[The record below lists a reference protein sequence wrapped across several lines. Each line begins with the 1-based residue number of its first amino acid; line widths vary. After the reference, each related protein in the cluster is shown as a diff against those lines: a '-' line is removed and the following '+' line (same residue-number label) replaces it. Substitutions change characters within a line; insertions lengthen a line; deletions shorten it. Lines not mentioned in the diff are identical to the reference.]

1 MAILEGERWYLIVF
15 KIQTPVTL
23 SLKTDPETF
32 RGTVESVTSQ
42 RLQAMLIE
50 VAEGVALQTEV
61 NC

>member
-1 MAILEGERWYLIVF
+1 M
-15 KIQTPVTL
+15 TL

-61 NC
+61 NCSARNVCPGQTISYRFLKGK